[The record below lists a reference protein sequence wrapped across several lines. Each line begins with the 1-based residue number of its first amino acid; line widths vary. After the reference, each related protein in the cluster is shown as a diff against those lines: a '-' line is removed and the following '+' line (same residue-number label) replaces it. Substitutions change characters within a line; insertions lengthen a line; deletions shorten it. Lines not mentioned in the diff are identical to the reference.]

1 MPAPTVT
8 AASPNIGSTQGGT
21 NITLTG
27 TNFTGATGVTIG
39 GVAATDVVVVSAT
52 SITCTTPTGSAG
64 VGSILV
70 TNASGTNGANSLF
83 FYIAATPTDTYIYL
97 RGGRGDGFVPTWT
110 GTVAEQGMVDTS
122 GAIVGS
128 DGKEVSEPYR
138 DVFQSSAEFATLA
151 GRNNISAPGIIANAI
166 AAGGG
171 TGGIEASFLADSDEV
186 AHVKPRQYFKVFTW
200 LVFTSSNGL
209 TYKFRKAD
217 IIGWGSRA
225 RA

>member
-128 DGKEVSEPYR
+128 DGKEGFVVSVIQ
-138 DVFQSSAEFATLA
+138 DVDGQCEAAFFMVTFQRGFEGHAQKGDGLEKCLGLNFLQNLVVLRVDAQAEGACVFEAHGQGFTTKLTLSSKSVCIRMLTL
-151 GRNNISAPGIIANAI
+151 
-166 AAGGG
+166 
-171 TGGIEASFLADSDEV
+171 
-186 AHVKPRQYFKVFTW
+186 
-200 LVFTSSNGL
+200 
-209 TYKFRKAD
+209 
-217 IIGWGSRA
+217 
-225 RA
+225 